1 MLSEPYGSHYI
12 RWRYQ
17 TTSRRRRTI
26 IFSHSFFSTASS
38 NFDMLS
44 ESPDERA
51 FVVLFVP
58 RPTTFRRD
66 HLPSASVRGPRQ
78 PTHLSSPCTPRPTS
92 PGPAQLLQCSRRVRR
107 GRRDQSG
114 RHGRRHGTVCDVPQ
128 ACRTRRGML
137 QPPSTLRHLQFSPRP
152 RHAGCEDP
160 SDARLRG
167 CGGPACALP
176 GSDEGGSCMA
186 RAADA
191 PCGAQ
196 QTMWRISPGLSCT
209 VQHATCDWQHSAP
222 CHSRTARHVQAVRVR
237 LCTHRH
243 SHSSPGLRA
252 VGARA
257 QACVRT

>member
-1 MLSEPYGSHYI
+1 MGTHPPRKPRSCSPSRSNLCMQPHYWTIGRGATGWAVDSARLGPWQMGRYRFRICSMLSEPYGSHYI

-152 RHAGCEDP
+152 RHAGC
-160 SDARLRG
+160 DAPR
-167 CGGPACALP
+167 
-176 GSDEGGSCMA
+176 
-186 RAADA
+186 RAA
-191 PCGAQ
+191 PRMRGA
-196 QTMWRISPGLSCT
+196 
-209 VQHATCDWQHSAP
+209 
-222 CHSRTARHVQAVRVR
+222 
-237 LCTHRH
+237 
-243 SHSSPGLRA
+243 GLRI
-252 VGARA
+252 ARI
-257 QACVRT
+257 R

>member
-26 IFSHSFFSTASS
+26 IFSHSSFWTASNS
-38 NFDMLS
+38 SDMLS
-44 ESPDERA
+44 VGRVPSACRFVSSTPDH
-51 FVVLFVP
+51 L
-58 RPTTFRRD
+58 RRD
-66 HLPSASVRGPRQ
+66 HLPSASVRGPPQ
-78 PTHLSSPCTPRPTS
+78 PTRLWSSCAPRPTS
-92 PGPAQLLQCSRRVRR
+92 RGPAQQLQCSRRVRR

-114 RHGRRHGTVCDVPQ
+114 GHGRRHGTVCDVPQ
-128 ACRTRRGML
+128 VFWTRML
-137 QPPSTLRHLQFSPRP
+137 QPPCTLHDPPFRSRP

-196 QTMWRISPGLSCT
+196 QTMWRISPGLSCN
-209 VQHATCDWQHSAP
+209 VQHARCDWQHSAP
-222 CHSRTARHVQAVRVR
+222 CHSRTARNVQAVRVR

-252 VGARA
+252 VCARA
-257 QACVRT
+257 QACVRA